1 MMRIRNPGRLG
12 CKNCRTRRIKC
23 NELRPRCSQCARA
36 GLTCSGYRN
45 PVDLIFRDQTSCIT
59 RKYHTA
65 ESKVIPQSRHSQP
78 SRPSSPTAIIP
89 RLPLEEIAWWYYFEN
104 FNIMRPSGAS
114 VHRPY
119 PSQPSPVIPSVAA
132 VGLAALA
139 VVHSDPH
146 LMQLARQKYSSALRI
161 LVRAISHPDEL
172 RQGRTALS
180 SFNLSMFEMIVYD
193 NFHPASHGWLRHMH
207 GTTALLRSLELTEGA
222 PTVEIRTLLQ
232 IAYTAA
238 LACLISGLH
247 VPRYLV
253 ELLQYGGNTK
263 GGELLLPLTDLFTI
277 LCKLVNL
284 HRATFC
290 TNDTVRNHQFI
301 NTALNTYQ
309 DLESWITSIPVWWI
323 DPIRTGQAP
332 RIDDEC
338 WIMRVWVYYRL
349 CRILAHKAIL
359 DNMDILYSSRSI
371 SQQHQYEES
380 LTVVSQASQELY
392 TGVPALLGAS
402 HIANRSTPGLTSNVF
417 FLITVLQAMGSL
429 TAKKK
434 VVENWSQSARAY
446 GKDFEVV
453 QNLILSRL
461 N

>member
-1 MMRIRNPGRLG
+1 
-12 CKNCRTRRIKC
+12 
-23 NELRPRCSQCARA
+23 
-36 GLTCSGYRN
+36 
-45 PVDLIFRDQTSCIT
+45 
-59 RKYHTA
+59 
-65 ESKVIPQSRHSQP
+65 
-78 SRPSSPTAIIP
+78 
-89 RLPLEEIAWWYYFEN
+89 
-104 FNIMRPSGAS
+104 MRPSGAS

-284 HRATFC
+284 HRATFF

-380 LTVVSQASQELY
+380 LAVVSQASQELY

-446 GKDFEVV
+446 GKDFEVI